1 MGIFDFFKKKTDV
14 EEYYEKR
21 EKEKKEKNIKQHM
34 EKKLNNAKENVF
46 QVNPADTERVDE
58 ILRGN
63 YNKIE
68 KIKYVR
74 EITGM
79 GLKEAKDLVERTED
93 GVFPDKKT
101 FEEKISAD
109 NSIFLKDLLYSNISK
124 IEKIKRVR
132 ELTGAGLKEAK
143 ELVEKYEKAQI

>member
-34 EKKLNNAKENVF
+34 EKKLNNAEENVF

-93 GVFPDKKT
+93 GVFPDKKA